1 MLKMTILEE
10 AELTVKWMRDK
21 KSVTNDELAYL
32 VTRTL
37 AHSKVAGVPEELLNP
52 LKKGLAELIK
62 DTDERGITVVA
73 LSATEYEWFETK
85 KVQ

>member
-1 MLKMTILEE
+1 MLKMSIQEE
-10 AELTVKWMRDK
+10 EKLLMKWMLNK
-21 KSVTNDELAYL
+21 KSVTDDELAFL
-32 VTRTL
+32 VIRTL
-37 AHSKVAGVPEELLNP
+37 AHSKVSGVPEELLNP